1 MGVIS
6 MKTIAFD
13 PGTVFTGWSVFIDG
27 EPISNGKFRAV
38 SGWVQSK
45 RLGYIFTQVIGLLRE
60 EQPDMIGIE
69 EQHVGKNAKTSLIT
83 ARALGII
90 ISAAGMCDIP
100 VYEFKPSEV
109 KKAVTGDGSSSKEE
123 VAIKLLEIYSE
134 NECVQNIGS
143 YLDTTIHKTDDIYD
157 AVGINHA
164 LKVLGITRTEGTKKK
179 PIVTSRAI

>member
-1 MGVIS
+1 

-13 PGTVFTGWSVFIDG
+13 PGTVFTGWSVFVDG
-27 EPISNGKFRAV
+27 EPIANDKYRAK
-38 SGWVQSK
+38 SGWNQSK
-45 RLGYIFTQVIGLLRE
+45 RLGYIFTQVITLLRE

-100 VYEFKPSEV
+100 VYEFKPSEI
-109 KKAVTGDGSSSKEE
+109 KKAVTGNGAAQKEV
-123 VAIKLLEIYSE
+123 VAEKLLEIYKE
-134 NECVQNIGS
+134 NEAVQSIGEFKDS
-143 YLDTTIHKTDDIYD
+143 TVNKTDDIYD

-164 LKVLGITRTEGTKKK
+164 LKVLGTTRNEGTVKK
-179 PIVTSRAI
+179 PVITSRAI